1 MTRKHGKNMAHYLF
15 PNEWKAINQLL
26 DFIAK
31 IMFKKTVS
39 EDDAKQT
46 IADSKTFL

>member
-1 MTRKHGKNMAHYLF
+1 MAHYLF

-31 IMFKKTVS
+31 IMFKKTVP
-39 EDDAKQT
+39 EDDEKHIFTKQVLFNLPT
-46 IADSKTFL
+46 